1 MADDVSEYE
10 VLLGLVERVKLP
22 AQPKVLLA
30 ISDEMKKEHPS
41 FERIAG
47 LIEQDPALAA
57 KVLKVVNSPFYRT
70 SDHALPSMI
79 QALSILGLRNFYCV
93 VLTSCLRNVVGVTE
107 ATINLWNHTLV
118 VAKTCE
124 MIARTTRTASPEA
137 AYLAGLFHDSSI
149 PMLLEK
155 EPRFEQSM
163 RMVVSLGG
171 DVEAFEQKNFNTS
184 HAVVSYLLARSWQL
198 PEVVCDAIQQHH
210 NSDLAVFP
218 SDRSRRL
225 GAALMLADHLARPS
239 TLPDAERRQAD
250 DFWHH
255 VEADV
260 LYELG
265 LRKSEVE
272 EFSSFAREC
281 AVKAS

>member
-1 MADDVSEYE
+1 MAGDVSEYE

-30 ISDEMKKEHPS
+30 IGDEMKKEHPS

-57 KVLKVVNSPFYRT
+57 RVLKVVNSPFYRT
-70 SDHALPSMI
+70 SAHTLPSMI

-93 VLTSCLRNVVGVTE
+93 VLASCLRNVVGVTE
-107 ATINLWNHTLV
+107 ATISLWNHTLV

-124 MIARTTRTASPEA
+124 MIARTTRMASPEA
-137 AYLAGLFHDSSI
+137 AYMAGLFHDSSI

-171 DVEAFEQKNFNTS
+171 DIGAFEQKNFNTS
-184 HAVVSYLLARSWQL
+184 HAVVSYLLARSWHL

-210 NSDLAVFP
+210 SSDLTVFP
-218 SDRSRRL
+218 TDQSRRL
-225 GAALMLADHLARPS
+225 GAALMLADHLAR
-239 TLPDAERRQAD
+239 LGARQDAQQHQAD
-250 DFWHH
+250 GFWHE

-265 LRKSEVE
+265 LQGSGLE
-272 EFSSFAREC
+272 EFSAFAREC